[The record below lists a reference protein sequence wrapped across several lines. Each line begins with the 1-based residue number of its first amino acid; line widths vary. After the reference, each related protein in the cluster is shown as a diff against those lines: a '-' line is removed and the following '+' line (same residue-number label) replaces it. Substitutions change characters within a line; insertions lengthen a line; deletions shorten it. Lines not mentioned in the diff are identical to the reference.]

1 MIDEI
6 LSTTCG
12 GQARIA
18 LRTDGRLV
26 GLIIAGPG
34 APGTVGTIALGR
46 VKAVL
51 PGMEAAFV
59 DIGAERAGFL
69 SLIPPR
75 GESDGGPR
83 LGEGHGGDC
92 EAVRFA
98 PVHEGDEVLVQVT
111 KSAQAGKGAGLTR
124 NVALAGR
131 TLVLTPF
138 QSRIA
143 ISRRIIEPDQRAAL
157 ERVMA
162 EIAKPGEGF
171 ILRTAARH
179 AGA

>member
-6 LSTTCG
+6 LSTISG

-18 LRTDGRLV
+18 LRQEGRLV

-34 APGTVGTIALGR
+34 APDTVGTIALGR

-51 PGMEAAFV
+51 PGLEAAFV

-75 GESDGGPR
+75 GENDGGENEP
-83 LGEGHGGDC
+83 GGL
-92 EAVRFA
+92 A
-98 PVHEGDEVLVQVT
+98 PVREGDEVLVQVT
-111 KSAQAGKGAGLTR
+111 KGAQAGKGAGLTR

-162 EIAKPGEGF
+162 E
-171 ILRTAARH
+171 
-179 AGA
+179 